1 MAQAR
6 AIARDVKGSPR
17 KVRLVLDAIRGRRA
31 SEALTILQFM
41 PQHAARDVYKVLKSA
56 VANAENNYQMEPTTL
71 YIHTVTAD
79 EGRTFKRAW
88 RRSQGRA
95 NPMLK
100 RHTHITVVVEDRE

>member
-17 KVRLVLDAIRGRRA
+17 KVRLVLDSIRGRRA
-31 SEALTILQFM
+31 AEALTILQFM

-56 VANAENNYQMEPTTL
+56 VANAENNYQLEPTNL
-71 YIHTVTAD
+71 FIHTVTAD

-95 NPMLK
+95 NRCSSDTPIL
-100 RHTHITVVVEDRE
+100 R

>member
-6 AIARDVKGSPR
+6 AIARDIKGSPR
-17 KVRLVLDAIRGRRA
+17 KVRLVLDSIRGRRA
-31 SEALTILQFM
+31 AEALTILQFM

-56 VANAENNYQMEPTTL
+56 MANAENNYQLEPTTL
-71 YIHTVTAD
+71 FIHTVTAD

-95 NPMLK
+95 NQMLK
-100 RHTHITVVVEDRE
+100 RHTHITVIVEDRE

>member
-17 KVRLVLDAIRGRRA
+17 KVRLVVDAVRGRKA

-41 PQHAARDVYKVLKSA
+41 PQHAARDVYKVVKSA
-56 VANAENNYQMEPTTL
+56 VANAENNYQLEPSTL
-71 YIHTVTAD
+71 YIRTIMAD
-79 EGRTFKRAW
+79 EGRTLKRSW